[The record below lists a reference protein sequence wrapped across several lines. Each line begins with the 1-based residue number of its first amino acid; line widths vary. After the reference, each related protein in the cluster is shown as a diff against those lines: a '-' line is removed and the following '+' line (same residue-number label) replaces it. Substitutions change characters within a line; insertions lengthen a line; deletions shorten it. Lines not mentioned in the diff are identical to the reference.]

1 MNTAELQRKLIA
13 AARANPPGDQV
24 PYAFEK
30 RVMALLASRAT
41 TDHPVLWAA
50 GLWRAAVSCVAVAL
64 LLGVWACF
72 NPATAS
78 ASAEDL
84 SQNFEST
91 LLAAVDQSTQTQ

>member
-1 MNTAELQRKLIA
+1 MNPAELQKKLTA

-41 TDHPVLWAA
+41 TDNLVLWAR
-50 GLWRAAVSCVAVAL
+50 GLWRAAVSCTAIAL

-72 NPATAS
+72 NPASSTG
-78 ASAEDL
+78 AEDL

-91 LLAAVDQSTQTQ
+91 LLAAVDQSAQTQ